1 MASLF
6 WKISPL
12 DRECQASIIFSVK
25 ILTKDCISYDTLY
38 GLEAVFPFYLFAL
51 IVRAPMIKYSTS
63 GNFVTR
69 IYMPY
74 KYKPY
79 TLDKYTLIF

>member
-12 DRECQASIIFSVK
+12 DWECQASIIFSVK
-25 ILTKDCISYDTLY
+25 ILTKDCMSYDTLY

-51 IVRAPMIKYSTS
+51 IMRVPIIRYATS
-63 GNFVTR
+63 ENFITR

-74 KYKPY
+74 RYKLY
-79 TLDKYTLIF
+79 ALDKYTLIF